1 MTTFARDEHFDEDTP
16 IFKHHESFEAKD
28 VKLEPPPEEY
38 PDFPTTKFRRENC
51 PSLDALIQIAPGFN
65 PSSRS
70 SSESEAKSSPKPSY
84 RRGDM
89 PEAGASAPA
98 EGGPHDGSA
107 KASGP
112 DVLRVTAEMAIRV
125 GAKTPPLDSKDL
137 AERPVHRVD
146 SAQDSSESVPQ
157 LPPEKRPQRSERA
170 SPHLKLETAPTTANG
185 AAALDED
192 SMTKSPT
199 LAKHMIQIEEKAS
212 SNYPPAQATSPTT
225 ETPGTSSRKAS
236 LPPFRQLADLAE
248 IASQHAQQTQQET
261 RPPAQHSHQHSQSFS
276 STTSQSPMA
285 PYHPS
290 YTNSAQTSPV
300 SYHGFARSPTSTEGF
315 TYGSPSQNPGS
326 AYYYP
331 DRRTSVANDS
341 AHTYPTPVPSL
352 PSNPSSGET
361 PVGNAGSSTDGYS
374 TSHTTPID
382 PGTVQPE
389 AMGRPI
395 LPPPPGMAIIPA
407 GGFMCD
413 YPGCTALPFQT
424 QYLLS
429 SHRNVHSQIRS
440 HYCPV
445 EGCPRGEGG
454 RGFKRKNEMIRHG
467 LVHNSPGY
475 ICPFCPDREHRY
487 PRPDNLQRHVRVHHV
502 DKDRDDPA
510 LREVLAQRIEGNTQK
525 QRRRRT
531 QGSTTVTGGGGQA
544 PESAP

>member
-1 MTTFARDEHFDEDTP
+1 MTSPAPYECIDEDAP
-16 IFKHHESFEAKD
+16 SHNES
-28 VKLEPPPEEY
+28 LEPNYFKPMPSPEPE
-38 PDFPTTKFRRENC
+38 PDFPPTKSKTD
-51 PSLDALIQIAPGFN
+51 PSVEVLGYPPISET
-65 PSSRS
+65 SSRS
-70 SSESEAKSSPKPSY
+70 SSGPAATLSPEQ
-84 RRGDM
+84 RDHRGDM
-89 PEAGASAPA
+89 PEAGAPALA
-98 EGGPHDGSA
+98 EGSPHDGLT
-107 KASGP
+107 KASSP
-112 DVLRVTAEMAIRV
+112 DDLRQTAAMAIRV
-125 GAKTPPLDSKDL
+125 GATKTPPTDAKEL

-157 LPPEKRPQRSERA
+157 LPPEKRPQRSGRA
-170 SPHLKLETAPTTANG
+170 SPLKLETASAVTNVAPAW
-185 AAALDED
+185 AED
-192 SMTKSPT
+192 SIAKSPT
-199 LAKHMIQIEEKAS
+199 LSKHMIQVEEKVPS
-212 SNYPPAQATSPTT
+212 SYPAAQATSPTV
-225 ETPGTSSRKAS
+225 ETSANSLRKAS

-248 IASQHAQQTQQET
+248 IASQQTQQDN
-261 RPPAQHSHQHSQSFS
+261 RPPAQHAHHHSQSFS
-276 STTSQSPMA
+276 STTSQSPMN

-290 YTNSAQTSPV
+290 YTNSTQTSPV

-315 TYGSPSQNPGS
+315 SYGSPSQNPGS

-341 AHTYPTPVPSL
+341 AQTYPTPVPSL
-352 PSNPSSGET
+352 PSNPSSGESQ
-361 PVGNAGSSTDGYS
+361 VGNAGSSTDGYS

-382 PGTVQPE
+382 PGTVPPDT
-389 AMGRPI
+389 MGRPI
-395 LPPPPGMAIIPA
+395 LPPVPGMPPGMAIIPA

-429 SHRNVHSQIRS
+429 SHRNVHSQSRP

-445 EGCPRGEGG
+445 EGCPRSEGG

-510 LREVLAQRIEGNTQK
+510 LREVLAQRSEGTTQK

-531 QGSTTVTGGGGQA
+531 QGTTSREGQA